1 MRTLQFLPVIMV
13 VMMTFFFSSCYNSNF
28 SNKDFVHE
36 NYLHEI
42 RLGDGVPLKLT
53 FSIRWAL
60 EDGPYFYDQ
69 FNSADS
75 FNLVVLRPRALE
87 LAKTISNE
95 FPSVDSVFSTHRQV
109 YINKIKES
117 LMANLGEQG
126 ITVKEIILSDIRFP
140 TSYTKAM
147 EQVGLKRQEIERIRQ
162 MNEVEL
168 ERAAANK
175 KKAEADGQVQIAQAE
190 AQGKLQKIQAETEKS
205 RRKSELAKA
214 ETEKQVQRMK
224 AQADAEKLKLIAKAE
239 LEKKRD
245 LKNLDVQKQEE
256 LEQIKIN
263 KQRQLDRVAF
273 EQQLELARLCSE
285 NPTFASFLINKELA
299 SKVEIAVLPTG
310 SDPNVFGGLLKQNM
324 QVRPAGN

>member
-1 MRTLQFLPVIMV
+1 MRTLKLFSVIV
-13 VMMTFFFSSCYNSNF
+13 VVTMIFIFSSCYNSNF
-28 SNKDFVHE
+28 SDKDFVHE
-36 NYLHEI
+36 NYLHEV

-53 FSIRWAL
+53 FSVRWAL

-69 FNSADS
+69 FDSADS

-87 LAKTISNE
+87 LVKTISNQ
-95 FPSVDSVFSTHRQV
+95 FPSVDSVFSTDRQL
-109 YINKIKES
+109 YISEIKSALKSE
-117 LMANLGEQG
+117 LGEQG
-126 ITVKEIILSDIRFP
+126 IVIKEIILSDVGFP
-140 TSYTKAM
+140 ASYTKAM

-175 KKAEADGQVQIAQAE
+175 KKVEAEGQVQIAQAE
-190 AQGKLQKIQAETEKS
+190 AKGKLQKIQAQTEKS

-214 ETEKQVQRMK
+214 ETQKQVQRME
-224 AQADAEKLKLIAKAE
+224 AQAEAEKLKLIAKAE

>member
-1 MRTLQFLPVIMV
+1 MRTLKFLPIIV
-13 VMMTFFFSSCYNSNF
+13 VVSMTFLFSNCYNSNF
-28 SNKDFVHE
+28 SKQDFVHE
-36 NYLHEI
+36 NYLHEV

-53 FSIRWAL
+53 LSVRWAL

-69 FNSADS
+69 FSSADS

-87 LAKTISNE
+87 LVKTISNQ
-95 FPSVDSVFSTHRQV
+95 FPSVDSVFSSHRQL
-109 YINKIKES
+109 YINEIKSELKS
-117 LMANLGEQG
+117 SLGEQG
-126 ITVKEIILSDIRFP
+126 IVIKEIILSDICFP
-140 TSYTKAM
+140 ASYTKAM
-147 EQVGLKRQEIERIRQ
+147 EQVGLKRQEIDKIRQ

-190 AQGKLQKIQAETEKS
+190 AKGKLQKIQAQTEKS

-214 ETEKQVQRMK
+214 ETQKQVLRME
-224 AQADAEKLKLIAKAE
+224 AQAEAEKLKLLAKAD
-239 LEKKRD
+239 LEKKRG
-245 LKNLDVQKQEE
+245 LKNLEIQKQQE
-256 LEQIKIN
+256 LEQIKID
-263 KQRQLDRVAF
+263 KQRKLDRVAF
-273 EQQLELARLCSE
+273 EQQLELAKLCAD
-285 NPTFASFLINKELA
+285 NPAFASFLINKELA